1 MFFKTRKTKFTMSNE
16 NTDLARQVVM
26 NFIEHRTPELI
37 QFGKLITEDRSVKES
52 VKKGLIEITKGE
64 ESFEDIHIRE
74 AALNVMGVLG
84 LAKTQDVHNELCN
97 LFTTAFDEQE
107 LQELAAFE
115 ALPKTKRCGLL
126 CRKMKFLRSLL
137 MALLSIKDERGLI
150 IAKEV
155 ALIFAGTRFG
165 KKIAEQIV

>member
-1 MFFKTRKTKFTMSNE
+1 MSNE
-16 NTDLARQVVM
+16 NTDLARQLVTD
-26 NFIEHRTPELI
+26 FIERRTPEVAQL
-37 QFGKLITEDRSVKES
+37 GKLVAEDCSVKES
-52 VKKGLIEITKGE
+52 VKKGLIEIAKGE

-74 AALNVMGVLG
+74 AALNIMGALG
-84 LAKTQDVHNELCN
+84 LTKAPDVHNELCN
-97 LFTTAFDEQE
+97 LFTTAFDKHE

-126 CRKMKFLRSLL
+126 RSKMRFLQSLL
-137 MALLSIKDERGLI
+137 RALLNIKDERGLI